1 MLSHPR
7 IVCLLSLMVAGQLT
21 AADQTIY
28 ITQKISFSNETDAPA
43 GTVWEWNFGDDQM
56 SKEKEPTHA
65 YLKPG
70 SYKVVLKVK
79 PPNIDKA
86 IPSDP
91 IEVEVKDVNPKVEYT
106 PKKIY
111 IGQEVTFQTQYNADS
126 GLKFEWD
133 FEDGKKRD
141 EANPKHR
148 FIKSGNSTVKLKV
161 IIPDGSTLSAP
172 EVALNINPI
181 LVKVKGPVQTEVDA
195 FASVKFENVT
205 RGPTEKENWDWEWK
219 ILGPDGKPADDENR
233 TDPKEMVYLFD
244 KEGEYTVSLKAEV
257 PEATGLVLPES
268 NQISI
273 KVASLFE
280 PPDITGITI
289 ERTKIG
295 ENGDYT
301 AQILVDT
308 TGDYKQLEISL
319 EGYTNPP
326 FQKKDKANKKGR
338 HIFEFTVEKPAES
351 VSREPVSKDIV
362 ISAKIHPENPVGK
375 PVEKPQTIS
384 LAVIP
389 QQPGWILYVYISG
402 GILVMAVISWLA
414 IRTARS

>member
-7 IVCLLSLMVAGQLT
+7 IVCLLSLMVVGQLT
-21 AADQTIY
+21 AADQTVY

-43 GTVWEWNFGDDQM
+43 GTVWEWNFGDGEM

-70 SYKVVLKVK
+70 PYKVVLKVK
-79 PPNIDKA
+79 PPNIDKV
-86 IPSDP
+86 IPSEP

-133 FEDGKKRD
+133 FDDGKKRD

-148 FIKSGNSTVKLKV
+148 FIKSGSRTVKLKV
-161 IIPDGSTLSAP
+161 IIPDGDTLP
-172 EVALNINPI
+172 PLKVALNIDSI
-181 LVKVKGPVQTEVDA
+181 LVKVKGPIQTEVDA
-195 FASVKFENVT
+195 FASVMFENVT
-205 RGPTEKENWDWEWK
+205 RGPTEMMTWQWK

-233 TDPKEMVYLFD
+233 TDPEEMVYLFD
-244 KEGEYTVSLKAEV
+244 EEGEYTVSLKAEV

-280 PPDITGITI
+280 PPDVTGITI

-301 AQILVDT
+301 AQILVDA

-326 FQKKDKANKKGR
+326 FQKKDKANKKSR
-338 HIFEFTVEKPAES
+338 HIFEFTVEKPTES

-375 PVEKPQTIS
+375 PVEITQTIS
-384 LAVIP
+384 LTVIP
-389 QQPGWILYVYISG
+389 QQPGWILYIYISG
-402 GILVMAVISWLA
+402 GILVMGVISWLA

>member
-1 MLSHPR
+1 
-7 IVCLLSLMVAGQLT
+7 MVAGQLT
-21 AADQTIY
+21 AADQTVY

-86 IPSDP
+86 IPSEP
-91 IEVEVKDVNPKVEYT
+91 IEVEVKDVSPKVEY
-106 PKKIY
+106 PKEKIY
-111 IGQEVTFQTQYNADS
+111 IGQEVIFTTQYNTGS

-148 FIKSGNSTVKLKV
+148 FIKSGSSTVKLKV

-205 RGPTEKENWDWEWK
+205 RGPTENWDWEWK

-301 AQILVDT
+301 AQILVDA

-384 LAVIP
+384 LSVIP
-389 QQPGWILYVYISG
+389 QQPGWILYIYISG
-402 GILVMAVISWLA
+402 GILVMGVISWLA